1 METEAK
7 IMTTAIPRFPG
18 RVAQQEQNRITKIID
33 DANHSRK
40 GSHAALCQLFDQY
53 PELAKVAGEIAE
65 RAEDSILETA
75 TGGNVLVKESMRR
88 RLVAVRASLAMPGD
102 GALEYLLVDRVAL
115 CYLALNFAEQLRADK
130 WRPSISTEAA
140 DFWDR
145 HISRLN
151 GDFLK
156 ACKTLT
162 LVRRLLRP
170 TVAQMNIAERQVN
183 ILNTPAAE

>member
-7 IMTTAIPRFPG
+7 IMTMATLRFPG
-18 RVAQQEQNRITKIID
+18 KIPQQQEKRITKIID

-65 RAEDSILETA
+65 MAEDSILETA
-75 TGGNVLVKESMRR
+75 TGGNVLAKESIRR
-88 RLVAVRASLAMPGD
+88 RLAVMRASLVMPGD
-102 GALEYLLVDRVAL
+102 GVLEYLLVDRVVL
-115 CYLALNFAEQLRADK
+115 CYLALNSAEQLRADK

-145 HISRLN
+145 YISRLN

-170 TVAQMNIAERQVN
+170 TVAQMNIAEQHR
-183 ILNTPAAE
+183 LP

>member
-1 METEAK
+1 MN
-7 IMTTAIPRFPG
+7 TAILRFPG
-18 RVAQQEQNRITKIID
+18 KVPQQEQKRITKIID
-33 DANHSRK
+33 DADHSRK

-53 PELAKVAGEIAE
+53 PELARVAGEIAE

-88 RLVAVRASLAMPGD
+88 RLVVMRADLAMPSD
-102 GALEYLLVDRVAL
+102 GVLERLLVDRVAL
-115 CYLALNFAEQLRADK
+115 CWLALNSAEQLRADK

-145 HISRLN
+145 HISRLS

-156 ACKTLT
+156 ACKALG

-170 TVAQMNIAERQVN
+170 TVAQMNIAEQQVN
-183 ILNTPAAE
+183 ILSTPRAE